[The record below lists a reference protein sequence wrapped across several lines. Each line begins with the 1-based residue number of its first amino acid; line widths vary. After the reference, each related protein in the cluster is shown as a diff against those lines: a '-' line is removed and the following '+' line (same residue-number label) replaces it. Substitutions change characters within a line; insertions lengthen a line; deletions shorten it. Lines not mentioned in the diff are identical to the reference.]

1 VVAVGVP
8 VLDTA
13 AVQVTGVVLV
23 GIVLQDVVVTHL
35 NVDEVSAGHL
45 HLVVIAGFLLMRMEV
60 PLAETMPKSQLK
72 TVRSIFS

>member
-1 VVAVGVP
+1 MVAVGVP

-23 GIVLQDVVVTHL
+23 GVVLQDVVVTHL

-45 HLVVIAGFLLMRMEV
+45 HLVVIVGFLLMRMEV
-60 PLAETMPKSQLK
+60 PLAEIDAEVAAKDC
-72 TVRSIFS
+72 RSIFS